1 MAIRRWDEGTQED
14 RRWREQDERWPRSG
28 EVGEHDRPWHQPEE
42 TWPSR
47 RGMYGMGGASR
58 AYNAGGY
65 GGQGTY
71 ERGYEMRSYDALA
84 DASEHWFG
92 PDLEGYADESKLR
105 AGWEIPSREERV
117 SGEFREGRDRWGGYH
132 ADSVTWEAR
141 PREERVRGKAP
152 KGYTR
157 SDERIREDVCERVM
171 ETPLDASEVEVVVK
185 DGEVTLT
192 GTVRA
197 RHEKRIIEDIAADV
211 RGVHDVHNRLRVGEP
226 RTLHS

>member
-1 MAIRRWDEGTQED
+1 MATRRIDEGTYED
-14 RRWREQDERWPRSG
+14 RGYDRETRRWREQDERWPRSG

-47 RGMYGMGGASR
+47 RGMYGMGGAAR

-65 GGQGTY
+65 GRGTY

-84 DASEHWFG
+84 DFSEPWFG
-92 PDLEGYADESKLR
+92 PDREGYADEGNLR
-105 AGWEIPSREERV
+105 AGWEIP
-117 SGEFREGRDRWGGYH
+117 
-132 ADSVTWEAR
+132 
-141 PREERVRGKAP
+141 PRRRGKPP

-157 SDERIREDVCERVM
+157 SDERIREDVCERLM
-171 ETPLDASEVEVVVK
+171 ETPLDASDVEVEVK

-211 RGVHDVHNRLRVGEP
+211 RGVHDVHNRVRLSDQPPAGSEAQERA
-226 RTLHS
+226 LHS

>member
-1 MAIRRWDEGTQED
+1 MATRRLDEGMSEDRYGQEP
-14 RRWREQDERWPRSG
+14 RRWREEDARWPHSG

-58 AYNAGGY
+58 GYNLGGRSH
-65 GGQGTY
+65 GAY
-71 ERGYEMRSYDALA
+71 ERGYEMRSYDALL
-84 DASEHWFG
+84 DASERRMA
-92 PDLEGYADESKLR
+92 PQ
-105 AGWEIPSREERV
+105 
-117 SGEFREGRDRWGGYH
+117 
-132 ADSVTWEAR
+132 
-141 PREERVRGKAP
+141 GKGP

-157 SDERIREDVCERVM
+157 SDERIREDVCERLM
-171 ETPLDASEVEVVVK
+171 ETPLDASDVEVAVK

-197 RHEKRIIEDIAADV
+197 RHEKRIIEDITACV
-211 RGVHDVHNRLRVGEP
+211 RGVHDVHNRIRLSDQPPAGSDAQE